1 MAQSSTAE
9 VFKLVKDKGVKIV
22 DLRFIDFPGVWQHF
36 SVPVD
41 KLDDDAFENGL
52 GFDGSSI
59 RGWQG
64 IQESDMLV
72 FPDPKTAFVDPFC
85 SIPTLVLICDIK
97 DPVTARTTAATPG
110 TWRGRRRPT

>member
-1 MAQSSTAE
+1 MEFKPTTSPAD
-9 VFKLVKDKGVKIV
+9 VFRLFKEGGVKIV

-41 KLDDDAFENGL
+41 KIDEDAFENGL

-72 FPDPKTAFVDPFC
+72 FPDATFAFLAPF
-85 SIPTLVLICDIK
+85 
-97 DPVTARTTAATPG
+97 ARAATDALL
-110 TWRGRRRPT
+110 RNIH